1 MLFDYDVNDL
11 GSIFTYA
18 KRLEGQTFQNIE
30 DQYEAS
36 LRKGY
41 FDDVVLCQ
49 ENG

>member
-30 DQYEAS
+30 DQYESS

-41 FDDVVLCQ
+41 FDADP
-49 ENG
+49 